1 MVASFLI
8 AFLRLRYSESVRGS
22 QNPPSAQTYQY
33 LPSQYLTL
41 HHFNL
46 PSPGWS
52 RWNQIKPNSNRAFSR
67 LKPPST
73 AMAAGPYKGG
83 GEVLGS
89 GEVVHVK
96 V

>member
-8 AFLRLRYSESVRGS
+8 AFCRLRYSGSVRGS
-22 QNPPSAQTYQY
+22 QNPPSAQTYQH
-33 LPSQYLTL
+33 LPRQYLTL

-52 RWNQIKPNSNRAFSR
+52 KWNQIKPNSN
-67 LKPPST
+67 KPPST

-83 GEVLGS
+83 GELLRSDEAVN
-89 GEVVHVK
+89 VIV
-96 V
+96 